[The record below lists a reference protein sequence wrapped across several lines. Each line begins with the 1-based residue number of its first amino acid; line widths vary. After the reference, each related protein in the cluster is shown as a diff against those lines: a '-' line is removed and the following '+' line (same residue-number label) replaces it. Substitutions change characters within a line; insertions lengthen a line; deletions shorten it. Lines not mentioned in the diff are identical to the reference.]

1 MTLHLWVYR
10 FSEVTE
16 DVKYDVSCCK
26 VSLFLSSSNLLLAM
40 LIRLPEVWIKC
51 LITIMLK
58 LRRGHYLQLHK
69 WVKPRL
75 WGCLYQYWFSPCDCS
90 PKLLPEI
97 SISSICSYL
106 MCFGHRNLDTYL
118 PQILKYS
125 TTELHRFS
133 SQTTLPICIITL
145 YFDFS
150 TSFYDNSHYTH
161 LGYYCTLARFRH
173 SI

>member
-10 FSEVTE
+10 FSEVRE
-16 DVKYDVSCCK
+16 DIKYDVSCCR
-26 VSLFLSSSNLLLAM
+26 VSLFFNSSNLWLAM
-40 LIRLPEVWIKC
+40 LIILPEVWIKC

-58 LRRGHYLQLHK
+58 LRRGHYFQLYK
-69 WVKPRL
+69 ALRL
-75 WGCLYQYWFSPCDCS
+75 WGCLYQYWVGPCDCS

-97 SISSICSYL
+97 SISPICSYF
-106 MCFGHRNLDTYL
+106 MCLGHRNLDTSL
-118 PQILKYS
+118 PPILKYS

-133 SQTTLPICIITL
+133 SQTTLPICIIML

-161 LGYYCTLARFRH
+161 LAYYYTLARFRY